1 MKESFNNLEKGMKE
15 SLNDFELPFDKKH
28 WEEFEM
34 RLEGKSA
41 SSLNTVAAAIVSA
54 VILMSGITY
63 IILSPAIS
71 DSAQEVSEVLE
82 ERPDFSL
89 NTLDYDEVVLE
100 SRVISLDDGK
110 VALDDGHTVMEEVS
124 NDIDNINKEISKAEV
139 QNTIQEKENTSRA
152 NYVPKEEFVEEI
164 EQLEEKSIEEIEK
177 NESPMSTLPF
187 IISSAVEICA
197 GEKIEF
203 KTENISEAARFLW
216 NFGNANFSTETNPVR
231 TFNEPGEYN
240 VTLIL
245 SKSTEKIES
254 KIIVLPKPTAK
265 FAWNEGTKG
274 QVKFSNLSEK
284 ADASYWQIDDEFTSN
299 DINPTFEYSKAG
311 KKLVTLK
318 VQNEFGCSDSSFR
331 YIKLAEPLEVLA
343 PSAIA
348 QAENFLPSLSDP
360 NYGQLMFTIH
370 NMKGQLIY
378 ESEEGQPWTGT
389 MPDGTYA
396 APDSEFAW
404 LVLVKNHLGKEI
416 YSDSGK
422 VKILP

>member
-1 MKESFNNLEKGMKE
+1 MKENFNNLEKGMKE
-15 SLNDFELPFDKKH
+15 SLNDFELPFDSKH
-28 WEEFEM
+28 REELEM

-41 SSLNTVAAAIVSA
+41 SSLNTMAAAVVTALIF
-54 VILMSGITY
+54 MSGITY
-63 IILSPAIS
+63 VIVTASIDDSTKRISELSEEFS
-71 DSAQEVSEVLE
+71 DS
-82 ERPDFSL
+82 SL
-89 NTLDYDEVVLE
+89 NTLDYDDVSGDVPLISFNDNDVSVDE
-100 SRVISLDDGK
+100 SEPFTEGLNQNS
-110 VALDDGHTVMEEVS
+110 
-124 NDIDNINKEISKAEV
+124 DNSTNETLIAEV
-139 QNTIQEKENTSRA
+139 QNIVQEKVDLPKTS
-152 NYVPKEEFVEEI
+152 NVVKEEPAEGI
-164 EQLEEKSIEEIEK
+164 GQLEEKSIEEFEK
-177 NESPMSTLPF
+177 NEVPISTAPF

-216 NFGNANFSTETNPVR
+216 NFGNADFSTETNPIR
-231 TFNEPGEYN
+231 TFDEPGEYN

-254 KIIVLPKPTAK
+254 KILVLPKPAAK
-265 FAWNEGTKG
+265 FAWNERTKG

-284 ADASYWQIDDEFTSN
+284 ADASYWQIDDEFTST

-311 KKLVTLK
+311 RKLVTLK
-318 VQNEFGCSDSSFR
+318 VENEFGCSDSSFR
-331 YIKLAEPLEVLA
+331 YIKLDEPVEVSA
-343 PSAIA
+343 PSAIE
-348 QAENFLPSLSDP
+348 QAENFLPRLSDP

-378 ESEEGQPWTGT
+378 ESEEGKPWKGT

-404 LVLVKNHLGKEI
+404 LVLVKNISGKEI

>member
-1 MKESFNNLEKGMKE
+1 MRENFNNLEKGMKE
-15 SLNDFELPFDKKH
+15 SLNDFELPFDSKH
-28 WEEFEM
+28 WEELEM

-41 SSLNTVAAAIVSA
+41 SSLNTMAAAVVTALIF
-54 VILMSGITY
+54 MSGITY
-63 IILSPAIS
+63 VIVTASVD
-71 DSAQEVSEVLE
+71 DSAQGISEGIE
-82 ERPDFSL
+82 ERSDFSL
-89 NTLDYDEVVLE
+89 NTLDYDDVSIETPL
-100 SRVISLDDGK
+100 ILLDDN
-110 VALDDGHTVMEEVS
+110 DVS
-124 NDIDNINKEISKAEV
+124 VDESHPFIEGGNKDADNSNKEILIAEV
-139 QNTIQEKENTSRA
+139 QKIVQEKTNLPKA
-152 NYVPKEEFVEEI
+152 INVIKEEPAEGVD
-164 EQLEEKSIEEIEK
+164 QLEEKSIEEFEK
-177 NESPMSTLPF
+177 NEVPISTAPF

-216 NFGNANFSTETNPVR
+216 NFGNADFSTETNPVR
-231 TFNEPGEYN
+231 TFDEPGEYN

-254 KIIVLPKPTAK
+254 KIIVLPKPEAK
-265 FAWNEGTKG
+265 FAWNERTKG

-284 ADASYWQIDDEFTSN
+284 ADASYWQIDDEFTST

-318 VQNEFGCSDSSFR
+318 VENEFGCSDSSFR
-331 YIKLAEPLEVLA
+331 YIKLDEPVEVSA
-343 PSAIA
+343 PSAIT

-378 ESEEGQPWTGT
+378 ESEEGKPWKGT

-404 LVLVKNHLGKEI
+404 LVLVKNISGKEI